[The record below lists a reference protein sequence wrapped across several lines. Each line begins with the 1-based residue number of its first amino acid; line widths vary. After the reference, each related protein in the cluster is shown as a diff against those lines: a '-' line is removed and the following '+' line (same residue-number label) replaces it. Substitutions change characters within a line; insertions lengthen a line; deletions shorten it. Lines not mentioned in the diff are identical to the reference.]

1 MEAEGV
7 IDEDR
12 EALRQKDFGS
22 DGASGKSDR
31 MPTGKLFAIE
41 TFNCESPKD
50 LRQTD
55 RGMRLL

>member
-7 IDEDR
+7 IDENR

-31 MPTGKLFAIE
+31 MPKGKLLF
-41 TFNCESPKD
+41 
-50 LRQTD
+50 
-55 RGMRLL
+55 